1 MNSNSLIKIGPLSRC
16 KFSSVLGDY
25 PRHPA
30 DKFRPEHAAHLMQ
43 LGGLAEEAS
52 PEEVCAL
59 AAIDHRGKEEA
70 VERAKEFF
78 MTYACMVPTGLP
90 ELPEPWL
97 LGLTNILWGLR
108 QPHWHRLPFF
118 ISRLEMQ
125 EGALLLQFAQELRE
139 PEPRITIWDRI
150 RFKVNACL
158 YPSRWRKLKPRDQVR
173 ILNVYAFE
181 DKLSDAAGHTRSARR
196 TNAQRF

>member
-1 MNSNSLIKIGPLSRC
+1 MNSNSLVKIGPLSRC

-30 DKFRPEHAAHLMQ
+30 DKFRAEHAAHLMQ
-43 LGGLAEEAS
+43 LGGLEEETS

-97 LGLTNILWGLR
+97 L
-108 QPHWHRLPFF
+108 
-118 ISRLEMQ
+118 
-125 EGALLLQFAQELRE
+125 
-139 PEPRITIWDRI
+139 
-150 RFKVNACL
+150 
-158 YPSRWRKLKPRDQVR
+158 
-173 ILNVYAFE
+173 
-181 DKLSDAAGHTRSARR
+181 
-196 TNAQRF
+196 

>member
-1 MNSNSLIKIGPLSRC
+1 MNSNSLVKIGPLSRC

-43 LGGLAEEAS
+43 LGGLAEETS
-52 PEEVCAL
+52 PEKVCAL

-97 LGLTNILWGLR
+97 LGLTNILWRLR

-125 EGALLLQFAQELRE
+125 EGALLLQFAQ
-139 PEPRITIWDRI
+139 
-150 RFKVNACL
+150 
-158 YPSRWRKLKPRDQVR
+158 
-173 ILNVYAFE
+173 
-181 DKLSDAAGHTRSARR
+181 
-196 TNAQRF
+196 

>member
-1 MNSNSLIKIGPLSRC
+1 
-16 KFSSVLGDY
+16 
-25 PRHPA
+25 
-30 DKFRPEHAAHLMQ
+30 MQ
-43 LGGLAEEAS
+43 LGGLAEETS

-108 QPHWHRLPFF
+108 QPHWHRLQNASVAANFKPY
-118 ISRLEMQ
+118 SSEKMRALEKRCSGKN
-125 EGALLLQFAQELRE
+125 EYE
-139 PEPRITIWDRI
+139 PYRHWAYLDGHPH
-150 RFKVNACL
+150 
-158 YPSRWRKLKPRDQVR
+158 
-173 ILNVYAFE
+173 
-181 DKLSDAAGHTRSARR
+181 HTRMA
-196 TNAQRF
+196 